1 MFDIGFPELALVS
14 VVALLVLGPQRLP
27 ETLRTL
33 GLWLGRM
40 RRSFARVKVEIE
52 REIGMDEVRR
62 QLHNEA
68 VMEQMKE
75 IERDV
80 EGLRNDLRQPL
91 ATAAAGPVDG
101 QAVEPETALEA
112 PPPTAAAETTPT
124 RSADA
129 AQSAGVP
136 PAAEPAAAAPRP

>member
-1 MFDIGFPELALVS
+1 MFDIGLLELLLLS
-14 VVALLVLGPQRLP
+14 IVVLLVVGPKRLP

-40 RRSFARVKVEIE
+40 RRSFTRVKSEIE
-52 REIGMDEVRR
+52 REIGMDDVRR

-80 EGLRNDLRQPL
+80 GGAVDEATIDPAKENSPQDTLSAEGP
-91 ATAAAGPVDG
+91 TGG
-101 QAVEPETALEA
+101 QAVEPSGPLE
-112 PPPTAAAETTPT
+112 PTELTDDSSRKA
-124 RSADA
+124 RD
-129 AQSAGVP
+129 G
-136 PAAEPAAAAPRP
+136 

>member
-80 EGLRNDLRQPL
+80 EGLRSDLREPL
-91 ATAAAGPVDG
+91 AESGPVGG
-101 QAVEPETALEA
+101 QALEPEVPLEA
-112 PPPTAAAETTPT
+112 PAANPAAAVEATPT
-124 RSADA
+124 RSAGA
-129 AQSAGVP
+129 V
-136 PAAEPAAAAPRP
+136 PAAGAERTTEPAAAERP

>member
-68 VMEQMKE
+68 VMEQMKD

-80 EGLRNDLRQPL
+80 EGLRTDLREPL
-91 ATAAAGPVDG
+91 VDSGPVGG
-101 QAVEPETALEA
+101 QALEPEAPLEA
-112 PPPTAAAETTPT
+112 PPPSPTPAAEATPT
-124 RSADA
+124 RSTGA
-129 AQSAGVP
+129 V
-136 PAAEPAAAAPRP
+136 PAAGAERTTESAAAEQP

>member
-80 EGLRNDLRQPL
+80 EGLRTDLREPL
-91 ATAAAGPVDG
+91 AESGPVGG
-101 QAVEPETALEA
+101 QALEPEAPLEA
-112 PPPTAAAETTPT
+112 PAANPAAAVEATPT
-124 RSADA
+124 RSAGA
-129 AQSAGVP
+129 V
-136 PAAEPAAAAPRP
+136 PAAGAERTTEPAAAERP